1 MFYINKNKKTRD
13 WQFNY
18 LNIILIDITMIK
30 ILSYLIRRYNSI
42 YFTSVIIQEFFDRL
56 VKPH

>member
-1 MFYINKNKKTRD
+1 MFYINRNKKTRD